1 MPACSVEGL
10 LSDAKV
16 RRKIATPTSAR
27 TAMAQ
32 SSTPR
37 SRPPATTTE
46 RCLLGP
52 QHLQELLDHVASLG
66 IPGPVPGREALA
78 QRWRQAAATYER
90 LAVSEAGAADG
101 AEILPLPKGMAR
113 HIGRLVELPGV
124 RRTFDTVPVAF
135 GMVELDKLVIS
146 QYSMTQAVVDRIVDS
161 HPRPLSP
168 QRLAELC
175 LPLKPPA
182 ADFRL
187 AGRSGQEFT
196 FVADAHDMRF
206 LDAQVLD
213 PVDVRQADVM
223 GHPQAVVALSVG
235 FSANLLNGVRY
246 NGRVAINNGHHRALA
261 LRRMGFTHAP
271 CLIQPCTSTDDL
283 GQAATRE
290 ICDNLDLYF
299 HAPRPP
305 LLRDFDH
312 PKLTLSVKAPRMR
325 RVVTLKI
332 EVQKRLLAL

>member
-1 MPACSVEGL
+1 M
-10 LSDAKV
+10 AK
-16 RRKIATPTSAR
+16 TPQDRAR
-27 TAMAQ
+27 AHT
-32 SSTPR
+32 TD
-37 SRPPATTTE
+37 TTE

-52 QHLQELLDHVASLG
+52 QHLQDLLDLVEALG
-66 IPGPVPGREALA
+66 FGRARIGREALS
-78 QRWRQAAATYER
+78 QRWRQAAAVYDR

-101 AEILPLPKGMAR
+101 AEILPLPKAMAG
-113 HIGRLVELPGV
+113 HIDRLVQLPGV
-124 RRTFDTVPVAF
+124 RHTFDTVPVAF

-146 QYSMTQAVVDRIVDS
+146 QYSMTQAVVDRIVGD
-161 HPRPLSP
+161 HPLPLSP
-168 QRLAELC
+168 RRLAELC
-175 LPLKPPA
+175 LPLKPPSA
-182 ADFRL
+182 RFRL
-187 AGRSGQEFT
+187 ADRSDRAFS

-213 PVDVRQADVM
+213 PVDVRQEGVM

-271 CLIQPCTSTDDL
+271 CLIQPCSSMDDL

-290 ICDNLDLYF
+290 LCDNVELYF

-305 LLRDFDH
+305 LLRDFDN
-312 PKLTLSVKAPRMR
+312 PKLTIELKAPRLQ

-332 EVQKRLLAL
+332 EVERRLMAL